1 MKTKEPVTKQ
11 LFRLSI
17 EPRVVDH
24 LTKLAERTGE
34 AKSRIAT
41 RLFTVAVLSTNV
53 PARSVKKQR

>member
-1 MKTKEPVTKQ
+1 MKTKESVVKQ

-24 LTKLAERTGE
+24 LTKLAERSGE

-41 RLFTVAVLSTNV
+41 RLFTEAVLSAKA
-53 PARSVKKQR
+53 PARVVKKQR

>member
-1 MKTKEPVTKQ
+1 MKGKEPVVKQ

-24 LTKLAERTGE
+24 LTKLAERSGE

-41 RLFTVAVLSTNV
+41 RLFTQAVLTAKP
-53 PARSVKKQR
+53 PARVAKKNR

>member
-1 MKTKEPVTKQ
+1 MKAKEPVVKQ

-24 LTKLAERTGE
+24 LTKLAERSGE

-41 RLFTVAVLSTNV
+41 RLFTQAVLTAKP
-53 PARSVKKQR
+53 PARVAKKNR

>member
-1 MKTKEPVTKQ
+1 MKTKEPVVKQ

-24 LTKLAERTGE
+24 LIKLAERSGE

-41 RLFTVAVLSTNV
+41 RLFTEAVLSTKA
-53 PARSVKKQR
+53 PARMVKKKG

>member
-1 MKTKEPVTKQ
+1 MKAKVPVVKQ

-24 LTKLAERTGE
+24 LTKLAERSGE

-41 RLFTVAVLSTNV
+41 RLFTEAVLSAKP
-53 PARSVKKQR
+53 PARAAKKTK